1 MKPGTCDLSPVSTY
15 TYLYT
20 RQVMEKG
27 TYVLIITY
35 GKEPTG
41 SPVYQSH
48 SVHQ

>member
-1 MKPGTCDLSPVSTY
+1 MKPGTCNLSTVSTY

-27 TYVLIITY
+27 TYLLIITY

-41 SPVYQSH
+41 SSVHQSH
-48 SVHQ
+48 STHQ